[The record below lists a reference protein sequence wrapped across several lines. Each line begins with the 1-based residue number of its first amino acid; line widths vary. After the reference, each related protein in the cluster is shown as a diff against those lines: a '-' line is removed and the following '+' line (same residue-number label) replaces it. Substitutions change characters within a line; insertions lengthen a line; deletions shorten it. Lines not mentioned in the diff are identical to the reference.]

1 MVSTRKKTYASV
13 AETTRTPQK
22 SILQE
27 VAEVGASFNGQNE
40 PAVLAAEGELQF
52 GSLPAVDQHALRVAQ
67 GPRIHGSD
75 LDELVA
81 TYENQDADDDEE
93 ERDESPTA
101 GDSES
106 GADAASSENVEDES
120 AYILHSQG
128 SLDWESSENGFVV
141 PRITARKYKWLVPE
155 RMDTKYKFFPT
166 WFDLSED
173 EDQLGPIPGSWVKKE
188 EVDFQSAIEAFIEE
202 VKISSAVPARSMAV
216 IVEVPEEAAA
226 KQSTKG
232 KNVDAAERSA
242 GFAAYL
248 QEMQNSNAAREK
260 HHKKS
265 KDAKKAKERFS
276 RSESQVPEG
285 GWFRATT
292 SKSGSPP
299 APPNT
304 PSSSSDSSS
313 SSDTSSSESA
323 QSDPGSDTSSSGAYS
338 GIRSRKLR
346 DKLRD
351 KRKLD
356 EMRSM
361 KKAMAGIKIKAPF
374 IWDGKPVMDTFDH
387 WTYEVDTWIELTAL
401 SDKLAMKLIV
411 NFMSGTASKFFMDH
425 VATNLKQWTIK
436 DVYKALF
443 DYCFPTDFKLRLR
456 KRLMSAYQGKKTV
469 RDFIRDIR
477 SLAKRFPDVTER
489 HLVQI
494 FWDGADQYIRVKW
507 LDRGMSPEE
516 SSLDK
521 LVKWA
526 MRFEKSKEALDK
538 EQRDWRPKP
547 EGRTW
552 GRFKNRARGNEPWTP
567 PDDNDKETSDTST
580 GRKTDKSAKNNQSAG
595 KWAKDKQ
602 KEKSGKP
609 KSFKPK
615 WSPEEMDQMRAE
627 NKCFTCGEVGH
638 QSRNCPDKHQAKAPK
653 QKVSVGVAR
662 YDYLNSLGL
671 DDLAKAKD
679 ESSVHTDSVRVEDSD
694 ELPDPSTLD
703 KGTDKVWL
711 RAPALEVC
719 SYIKKLWMTAYPP
732 DEAIAEGMVPD
743 ERFTVIEYGSTFEV
757 TDWLKSQ
764 DPAQTALPPFRAV
777 NHIIP
782 IIDDTKAKKEVY
794 LRSGRWRIA
803 TGTNAIPMLILKKTS
818 AKAGEETYCPATR
831 YGWNSA

>member
-1 MVSTRKKTYASV
+1 MPAGRPPLDPEIKHQHRQESLKRYAAKNADVLRGKAKARMSVVRAKIAEMDWKEKKLHRTRVAEDSERYGDRQDQKERKKRKSREAVKTNKRHVERSILREAHGLPPLPQDPNGPRAPRPGEAIQNPRRERAPRSDTGMKGWKAFHRPQPPTTLPGPNHNDAHTTLDNLSTRRAATPPIYEGGLTASTRADYCAVVAQPLRFLRPQFPYSSPKYQNMVSTRKKTYASV

-52 GSLPAVDQHALRVAQ
+52 GSLPPVDQHALRVAQ

-141 PRITARKYKWLVPE
+141 PRITAKKYKWLVPE

-188 EVDFQSAIEAFIEE
+188 EVDFQSAIEASIEE

-232 KNVDAAERSA
+232 KNVDAAERST

-323 QSDPGSDTSSSGAYS
+323 QSDQVLT
-338 GIRSRKLR
+338 
-346 DKLRD
+346 
-351 KRKLD
+351 
-356 EMRSM
+356 
-361 KKAMAGIKIKAPF
+361 
-374 IWDGKPVMDTFDH
+374 PVPPA
-387 WTYEVDTWIELTAL
+387 LTAEFAAG
-401 SDKLAMKLIV
+401 S
-411 NFMSGTASKFFMDH
+411 
-425 VATNLKQWTIK
+425 
-436 DVYKALF
+436 
-443 DYCFPTDFKLRLR
+443 C
-456 KRLMSAYQGKKTV
+456 
-469 RDFIRDIR
+469 
-477 SLAKRFPDVTER
+477 
-489 HLVQI
+489 
-494 FWDGADQYIRVKW
+494 
-507 LDRGMSPEE
+507 
-516 SSLDK
+516 
-521 LVKWA
+521 
-526 MRFEKSKEALDK
+526 
-538 EQRDWRPKP
+538 
-547 EGRTW
+547 
-552 GRFKNRARGNEPWTP
+552 
-567 PDDNDKETSDTST
+567 ETS
-580 GRKTDKSAKNNQSAG
+580 
-595 KWAKDKQ
+595 
-602 KEKSGKP
+602 
-609 KSFKPK
+609 
-615 WSPEEMDQMRAE
+615 
-627 NKCFTCGEVGH
+627 
-638 QSRNCPDKHQAKAPK
+638 
-653 QKVSVGVAR
+653 
-662 YDYLNSLGL
+662 
-671 DDLAKAKD
+671 
-679 ESSVHTDSVRVEDSD
+679 
-694 ELPDPSTLD
+694 
-703 KGTDKVWL
+703 
-711 RAPALEVC
+711 LE
-719 SYIKKLWMTAYPP
+719 
-732 DEAIAEGMVPD
+732 
-743 ERFTVIEYGSTFEV
+743 
-757 TDWLKSQ
+757 
-764 DPAQTALPPFRAV
+764 
-777 NHIIP
+777 
-782 IIDDTKAKKEVY
+782 
-794 LRSGRWRIA
+794 
-803 TGTNAIPMLILKKTS
+803 TS
-818 AKAGEETYCPATR
+818 ANWMK
-831 YGWNSA
+831 

>member
-13 AETTRTPQK
+13 AETTRTQQK

-52 GSLPAVDQHALRVAQ
+52 GSLPPVDQHALRVAQ

-141 PRITARKYKWLVPE
+141 PRITAKKYKWLVPE

-188 EVDFQSAIEAFIEE
+188 EVDFQSAIEASIEE

-232 KNVDAAERSA
+232 KNVDAAERST

-346 DKLRD
+346 NKLRD

-356 EMRSM
+356 EMR
-361 KKAMAGIKIKAPF
+361 
-374 IWDGKPVMDTFDH
+374 
-387 WTYEVDTWIELTAL
+387 
-401 SDKLAMKLIV
+401 
-411 NFMSGTASKFFMDH
+411 
-425 VATNLKQWTIK
+425 
-436 DVYKALF
+436 
-443 DYCFPTDFKLRLR
+443 RL
-456 KRLMSAYQGKKTV
+456 
-469 RDFIRDIR
+469 
-477 SLAKRFPDVTER
+477 E
-489 HLVQI
+489 
-494 FWDGADQYIRVKW
+494 
-507 LDRGMSPEE
+507 
-516 SSLDK
+516 
-521 LVKWA
+521 
-526 MRFEKSKEALDK
+526 
-538 EQRDWRPKP
+538 
-547 EGRTW
+547 
-552 GRFKNRARGNEPWTP
+552 GNEPWTP

-671 DDLAKAKD
+671 DDLATSHRCTRIRSASKIPT
-679 ESSVHTDSVRVEDSD
+679 SYPILR
-694 ELPDPSTLD
+694 PWI
-703 KGTDKVWL
+703 KV
-711 RAPALEVC
+711 P
-719 SYIKKLWMTAYPP
+719 IKF
-732 DEAIAEGMVPD
+732 G
-743 ERFTVIEYGSTFEV
+743 
-757 TDWLKSQ
+757 
-764 DPAQTALPPFRAV
+764 
-777 NHIIP
+777 
-782 IIDDTKAKKEVY
+782 
-794 LRSGRWRIA
+794 
-803 TGTNAIPMLILKKTS
+803 
-818 AKAGEETYCPATR
+818 
-831 YGWNSA
+831 

>member
-141 PRITARKYKWLVPE
+141 PRITAKKYKWLVPE

-188 EVDFQSAIEAFIEE
+188 EVDFQSAIEASIEE

-276 RSESQVPEG
+276 RSESQRNSQQEV
-285 GWFRATT
+285 A
-292 SKSGSPP
+292 
-299 APPNT
+299 N
-304 PSSSSDSSS
+304 
-313 SSDTSSSESA
+313 
-323 QSDPGSDTSSSGAYS
+323 
-338 GIRSRKLR
+338 
-346 DKLRD
+346 KLRD

-477 SLAKRFPDVTER
+477 SLAKRFPD
-489 HLVQI
+489 
-494 FWDGADQYIRVKW
+494 
-507 LDRGMSPEE
+507 
-516 SSLDK
+516 
-521 LVKWA
+521 
-526 MRFEKSKEALDK
+526 
-538 EQRDWRPKP
+538 
-547 EGRTW
+547 
-552 GRFKNRARGNEPWTP
+552 
-567 PDDNDKETSDTST
+567 
-580 GRKTDKSAKNNQSAG
+580 
-595 KWAKDKQ
+595 
-602 KEKSGKP
+602 
-609 KSFKPK
+609 
-615 WSPEEMDQMRAE
+615 
-627 NKCFTCGEVGH
+627 
-638 QSRNCPDKHQAKAPK
+638 AKAPK

-703 KGTDKVWL
+703 KGIKGQRSFDVCNLDAYDIVLGTPFLFQHKVAVGFNPTRVVIGSMTPQSLEGDTMVKIISAAAEVLDGRYEDL
-711 RAPALEVC
+711 RRKIRAEVADLC
-719 SYIKKLWMTAYPP
+719 
-732 DEAIAEGMVPD
+732 
-743 ERFTVIEYGSTFEV
+743 
-757 TDWLKSQ
+757 Q

-818 AKAGEETYCPATR
+818 TKAGEGDLLPR
-831 YGWNSA
+831 YQIWMEFCVMWYAIQYGPC